1 MNQRACGIDGT
12 AALKLVQTRELWL
25 IGATEATHTR
35 SRDCNRPAQANDEKT
50 GLHKSFTIA
59 ACALIVAIALLG
71 VAVSGLT
78 SWRVSNAIEDRGVE
92 VVLVQPGDTLWSIA
106 TRRSVDG
113 CSTSEL
119 VRWIREQNE
128 LKSARILAGQR
139 IMAPVMRAH
148 D

>member
-1 MNQRACGIDGT
+1 MNQSAYGIDGT
-12 AALKLVQTRELWL
+12 SALKLVQTRELLL
-25 IGATEATHTR
+25 ISVTQATHTR
-35 SRDCNRPAQANDEKT
+35 SRARNRTAQANDEKT

-71 VAVSGLT
+71 MAVSGLT
-78 SWRVSNAIEDRGVE
+78 SWRVSNAIANRGVE

-119 VRWIREQNE
+119 VRWIREHNE

-139 IMAPVMRAH
+139 ITAPTMRSL

>member
-12 AALKLVQTRELWL
+12 TALKLVQTRELWL

-35 SRDCNRPAQANDEKT
+35 SRDCNCPAQANHEKT
-50 GLHKSFTIA
+50 RLHKLFTIA

-128 LKSARILAGQR
+128 LESARILAGQR
-139 IMAPVMRAH
+139 ITAPAMRAH

>member
-12 AALKLVQTRELWL
+12 SALKLVQTRELWL

-35 SRDCNRPAQANDEKT
+35 SRARNRTAQAIDEKT

-139 IMAPVMRAH
+139 ITAPAMRAH